1 MYRIFFIFFAN
12 VQTQKKMSEGEN
24 QNNKLKDGLRSIP
37 KAFVFFGRAFK
48 NAKKDFWISI
58 QVLFWV
64 SLALSIIFYFVEHA
78 AQPEEYPSWWQAFVW
93 TITRY
98 IGDPGHFSGKGPITL
113 VGRHIDSFIGILK
126 ILIFA
131 VPAGLVANGFR
142 KAMEDDRKAK
152 HLQECREKI
161 QKSFRRLLNKE
172 TLYRVAPR
180 RVSLVTLQAKK
191 GMTENDII
199 ATVTKFDE
207 FRLRNLATSQTLD
220 EHPQDQLAIE
230 MLPLNEKTID
240 GFAIV
245 RTQYGIKID
254 RHSNVTIVAPT
265 AATENSI
272 GHFSYYLAQFGG
284 FNYISR
290 EFVQDVD
297 EPTSYYIL
305 GSDKEKW
312 EAPLIEFVN
321 SITEMTK
328 GTEKWN
334 IVVSAAD
341 NVHDTQVHF
350 VHKTN
355 AKCNVTMLT
364 LNETKLQG
372 LYNELSETLKTN
384 YNLLSDMDEKYRPV
398 GNKNIAVV
406 TGGGKDNNAFCL
418 RLSYSIITWADHW
431 TPIIVEMAKAIKQ
444 HLEAPERQQ
453 FAENKDWKKTGWGLG
468 EGDIQEAPENDKKNK
483 AKNDKQ

>member
-1 MYRIFFIFFAN
+1 
-12 VQTQKKMSEGEN
+12 MSD
-24 QNNKLKDGLRSIP
+24 NNKKSAKIKDGLSSIP
-37 KAFVFFGRAFK
+37 KAFVLFGRAFK

-78 AQPEEYPSWWQAFVW
+78 VQPEEYHNWWQAFVW

-98 IGDPGHFSGKGPITL
+98 IGDPGKFAGKGPITL

-161 QKSFRRLLNKE
+161 QKTFRRLLNKE

-230 MLPLNEKTID
+230 LLPLNEKTID

-272 GHFSYYLAQFGG
+272 GHFAYYLAQFGG

-305 GSDKEKW
+305 GKEREW
-312 EAPLIEFVN
+312 EEPLKAFVDD
-321 SITEMTK
+321 ITNTTK

-418 RLSYSIITWADHW
+418 RLSYSIITWTDHW

-468 EGDIQEAPENDKKNK
+468 EGDIQKAPENDKKYK
-483 AKNDKQ
+483 SKNDKQ

>member
-1 MYRIFFIFFAN
+1 MSDN
-12 VQTQKKMSEGEN
+12 KKKSAGI
-24 QNNKLKDGLRSIP
+24 KDGLSSIP
-37 KAFVFFGRAFK
+37 KAFVLFGRAFK

-64 SLALSIIFYFVEHA
+64 SLALSIIFYYVEHA
-78 AQPEEYPSWWQAFVW
+78 AQPEEYPNWRQAFVW

-98 IGDPGHFSGKGPITL
+98 IGDPGHFAGKGPITL
-113 VGRHIDSFIGILK
+113 VGRHIDTIIGILK

-142 KAMEDDRKAK
+142 KAMEDDRKAQ

-161 QKSFRRLLNKE
+161 QKSFRRLQNKQ

-180 RVSLVTLQAKK
+180 RISLVTLQAKK
-191 GMTENDII
+191 GMTENDLID
-199 ATVTKFDE
+199 TVSKFDE

-220 EHPQDQLAIE
+220 EHPQDQLVIE
-230 MLPLNEKTID
+230 MLPLNKETVDGYTIE
-240 GFAIV
+240 
-245 RTQYGIKID
+245 RTSYGIKID
-254 RHSNVTIVAPT
+254 RNSNVTIVAPT

-272 GHFSYYLAQFGG
+272 GHFAYYLAQFGG

-297 EPTSYYIL
+297 EPTSYYTL
-305 GSDKEKW
+305 GSDKGKW

-321 SITEMTK
+321 NITEMTK

-341 NVHDTQVHF
+341 NVHETHVHF
-350 VHKTN
+350 VHKAN
-355 AKCNVTMLT
+355 AKMLT
-364 LNETKLQG
+364 LDEANEANLQA
-372 LYNELSETLKTN
+372 LYKELSETLKTN

-398 GNKNIAVV
+398 GSKNIAVV

-418 RLSYSIITWADHW
+418 RLSYSIITWTDHW
-431 TPIIVEMAKAIKQ
+431 TPIIVDMAKVLKR
-444 HLEAPERQQ
+444 HLEAPDRQEWV
-453 FAENKDWKKTGWGLG
+453 ENKAWKEKGVGLG
-468 EGDIQEAPENDKKNK
+468 KVDILPAPQKEKKDKS
-483 AKNDKQ
+483 KNDKQ

>member
-1 MYRIFFIFFAN
+1 MGFFLFYLYPHLKM
-12 VQTQKKMSEGEN
+12 TKMSD
-24 QNNKLKDGLRSIP
+24 NNKKSTKIKDGLSSIP
-37 KAFVFFGRAFK
+37 KAFVLFGRAFK

-78 AQPEEYPSWWQAFVW
+78 AQPEEYPNWWQAFVW

-98 IGDPGHFSGKGPITL
+98 IGDPGHFAGEGPITI

-142 KAMEDDRKAK
+142 KAMEDDRKAQ

-180 RVSLVTLQAKK
+180 RISLVTLQAKK

-199 ATVTKFDE
+199 DTVSKFDE

-220 EHPQDQLAIE
+220 EHPQDQLVIE
-230 MLPLNEKTID
+230 MLPLNYETVD
-240 GFAIV
+240 GYIIK
-245 RTQYGIKID
+245 RTSYGIKID
-254 RHSNVTIVAPT
+254 RKSNVTIVAPT

-272 GHFSYYLAQFGG
+272 GHFAYYLAQFGG

-290 EFVQDVD
+290 EFVLDVD
-297 EPTSYYIL
+297 EPASYYTL
-305 GSDKEKW
+305 GSDKKKW
-312 EAPLIEFVN
+312 EEPLDEFVN
-321 SITEMTK
+321 DITEMSK
-328 GTEKWN
+328 GGEKWN

-341 NVHDTQVHF
+341 NLHETQVHF
-350 VHKTN
+350 VHRTN
-355 AKCNVTMLT
+355 AKCNVKMLT
-364 LNETKLQG
+364 LDEAKLQG
-372 LYNELSETLKTN
+372 LYDELSETLKTN

-398 GNKNIAVV
+398 GSKNIAVV
-406 TGGGKDNNAFCL
+406 TGGGNDNNAFCL
-418 RLSYSIITWADHW
+418 RLSYSIITWTDHW
-431 TPIIVEMAKAIKQ
+431 TPIIVDMAKVLKR
-444 HLEAPERQQ
+444 HLEAPDRQEWV
-453 FAENKDWKKTGWGLG
+453 ENKAWKEKGVGLDK
-468 EGDIQEAPENDKKNK
+468 GDILPAPQKEKKDKS
-483 AKNDKQ
+483 KNDKQ

>member
-1 MYRIFFIFFAN
+1 
-12 VQTQKKMSEGEN
+12 MSEGEN
-24 QNNKLKDGLRSIP
+24 QNNKLKDGLKSIP

-64 SLALSIIFYFVEHA
+64 SLVLSFIFYFVEHT
-78 AQPEEYPSWWQAFVW
+78 AQPDEYRNWWQAFVW
-93 TITRY
+93 TSTRY

-113 VGRHIDSFIGILK
+113 VGRHIDTFIGILK

-142 KAMEDDRKAK
+142 KAMEDDKKAQ

-161 QKSFRRLLNKE
+161 QKAFRRLQNKQ

-180 RVSLVTLQAKK
+180 RISLVTLQAKK
-191 GMTENDII
+191 GMKENDII
-199 ATVTKFDE
+199 DTVSKFDE

-220 EHPQDQLAIE
+220 EHPQDQLVIE
-230 MLPLNEKTID
+230 MLPLNKETVDGCTIE
-240 GFAIV
+240 
-245 RTQYGIKID
+245 RTSYGIKIN
-254 RHSNVTIVAPT
+254 RNSNVTIVAPT

-272 GHFSYYLAQFGG
+272 GHFAFYLAQFGG

-297 EPTSYYIL
+297 EPVGYYTID
-305 GSDKEKW
+305 GNAKEW
-312 EAPLIEFVN
+312 EEPLKCFVGDIKGL
-321 SITEMTK
+321 ST

-334 IVVSAAD
+334 IMVSAAD
-341 NVHDTQVHF
+341 NVHETHVHF

-355 AKCNVTMLT
+355 AKYNFKMLT
-364 LNETKLQG
+364 KGEANEAHLQA
-372 LYNELSETLKTN
+372 LYEELSETLKTN

-418 RLSYSIITWADHW
+418 RLSYSIITWTDRW
-431 TPIIVEMAKAIKQ
+431 TPIIVDMAKLIKQ
-444 HLEAPERQQ
+444 HLESPERRE
-453 FAENKDWKKTGWGLG
+453 FEEKKAWKTKGWGLG

>member
-1 MYRIFFIFFAN
+1 
-12 VQTQKKMSEGEN
+12 MSDGDK
-24 QNNKLKDGLRSIP
+24 NNKKLKDSLGSIP
-37 KAFVFFGRAFK
+37 KAFVLFRRAFK

-64 SLALSIIFYFVEHA
+64 SLALSILFYFVEHA
-78 AQPEEYPSWWQAFVW
+78 AQSEEYPNWWQAFVW

-98 IGDPGHFSGKGPITL
+98 IGDPGHFAGKGPITL

-142 KAMEDDRKAK
+142 KAMEDDRKAQ

-161 QKSFRRLLNKE
+161 QKSFRRLQNKQ

-180 RVSLVTLQAKK
+180 RISLVTLQAKK
-191 GMTENDII
+191 SMTENDLID
-199 ATVTKFDE
+199 TVSKFDE

-220 EHPQDQLAIE
+220 EHPQDQLVIE
-230 MLPLNEKTID
+230 MLPLNKETVDGCTIE
-240 GFAIV
+240 
-245 RTQYGIKID
+245 RTSYGIKIN
-254 RHSNVTIVAPT
+254 RNSNVTIVAPT

-272 GHFSYYLAQFGG
+272 GHFAYYLAQFGG

-290 EFVQDVD
+290 EFVLDVD
-297 EPTSYYIL
+297 EPTSYYTL

-321 SITEMTK
+321 NITEMTK

-341 NVHDTQVHF
+341 NVHETHVHF

-355 AKCNVTMLT
+355 AKCSSKMLT
-364 LNETKLQG
+364 LDEANEANLQA
-372 LYNELSETLKTN
+372 LYQGLSETLKTN

-398 GNKNIAVV
+398 GSKNIAVV
-406 TGGGKDNNAFCL
+406 TGGGNDNNAFCL
-418 RLSYSIITWADHW
+418 RLSYSIITWTDRW
-431 TPIIVEMAKAIKQ
+431 TPIIVDMAKLIKR
-444 HLEAPERQQ
+444 HLEAPERQE
-453 FAENKDWKKTGWGLG
+453 FVEDKAWKEKGWGLG
-468 EGDIQEAPENDKKNK
+468 EGDIQFAPEKDKKDK
-483 AKNDKQ
+483 SKNDKQ

>member
-1 MYRIFFIFFAN
+1 
-12 VQTQKKMSEGEN
+12 MSE
-24 QNNKLKDGLRSIP
+24 NNKKSARIKDGLSSIP
-37 KAFVFFGRAFK
+37 KAFVLFGRAFK

-64 SLALSIIFYFVEHA
+64 SLALSILFYFVEHA
-78 AQPEEYPSWWQAFVW
+78 AQPEEYPNWWQAFVW

-98 IGDPGHFSGKGPITL
+98 IGDPGRFSGKGPITL

-272 GHFSYYLAQFGG
+272 GHFAYYLAQFGG

-297 EPTSYYIL
+297 EPISYYIL
-305 GSDKEKW
+305 GKEQEW
-312 EAPLIEFVN
+312 EESLKAFVDD
-321 SITEMTK
+321 ITNTTK
-328 GTEKWN
+328 GAEKWN

-364 LNETKLQG
+364 LNETKLQS

-384 YNLLSDMDEKYRPV
+384 CNLLSDMDEKYRPV

-418 RLSYSIITWADHW
+418 RLSYSIITWTDHW

-468 EGDIQEAPENDKKNK
+468 EGDIQPAPKEEKEKKKNSK
-483 AKNDKQ
+483 

>member
-1 MYRIFFIFFAN
+1 
-12 VQTQKKMSEGEN
+12 MSD
-24 QNNKLKDGLRSIP
+24 NNKKSAGIKDGLSSIP
-37 KAFVFFGRAFK
+37 KAFVLFGRAFK

-64 SLALSIIFYFVEHA
+64 SLALSIIFYYVEHA
-78 AQPEEYPSWWQAFVW
+78 AQPEEYPNWRQAFVW

-98 IGDPGHFSGKGPITL
+98 IGDPGHFAGKGPITL
-113 VGRHIDSFIGILK
+113 VGRHIDTIIGILK

-142 KAMEDDRKAK
+142 KAMEDDRKAQ

-161 QKSFRRLLNKE
+161 QKSFRRLQNKQ

-180 RVSLVTLQAKK
+180 RISLVTLQAKK
-191 GMTENDII
+191 GMTENDLID
-199 ATVTKFDE
+199 TVSKFDE

-220 EHPQDQLAIE
+220 EHPQDQLVIE
-230 MLPLNEKTID
+230 MLPLNKETVDGYTIE
-240 GFAIV
+240 
-245 RTQYGIKID
+245 RTSYGIKIN
-254 RHSNVTIVAPT
+254 RNSNVTIVAPT

-272 GHFSYYLAQFGG
+272 GHFAFYLAQFGG

-297 EPTSYYIL
+297 EPVGYYTID
-305 GSDKEKW
+305 GNDKEW
-312 EAPLIEFVN
+312 EEPLKCFVEDVKGL
-321 SITEMTK
+321 ST

-334 IVVSAAD
+334 IMVSAAD

-355 AKCNVTMLT
+355 AKCNFKMLT
-364 LNETKLQG
+364 KGEANEANLQA
-372 LYNELSETLKTN
+372 LYKELSETLKTN

-398 GNKNIAVV
+398 GSKNIAVV
-406 TGGGKDNNAFCL
+406 TGGGNDNNAFCL
-418 RLSYSIITWADHW
+418 RLSYSIITWTDHW
-431 TPIIVEMAKAIKQ
+431 TPIIVDMAKLIKQ
-444 HLEAPERQQ
+444 HLEAPERRE
-453 FAENKDWKKTGWGLG
+453 FVEDKAWKTKGWGLG
-468 EGDIQEAPENDKKNK
+468 EGDIQSAAEKDKKDK
-483 AKNDKQ
+483 SKNDKQ